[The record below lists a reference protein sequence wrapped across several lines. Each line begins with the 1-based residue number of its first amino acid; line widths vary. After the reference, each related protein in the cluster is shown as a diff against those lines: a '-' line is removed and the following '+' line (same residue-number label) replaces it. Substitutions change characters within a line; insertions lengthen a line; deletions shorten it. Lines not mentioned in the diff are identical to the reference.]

1 MKYNNLFIKA
11 VNFYKELYKHDLN
24 NNSDVKNNI
33 YKCVIFYK
41 SLEPIAKV
49 QCHICN

>member
-1 MKYNNLFIKA
+1 MTYNNLFIKA

-33 YKCVIFYK
+33 CKSIIFYK
-41 SLEPIAKV
+41 SLEPIAKI
-49 QCHICN
+49 QNHICN